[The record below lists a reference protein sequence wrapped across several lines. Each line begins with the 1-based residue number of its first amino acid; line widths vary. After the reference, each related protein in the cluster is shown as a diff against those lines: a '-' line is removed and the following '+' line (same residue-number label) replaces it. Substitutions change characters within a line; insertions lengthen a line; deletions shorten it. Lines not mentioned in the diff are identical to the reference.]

1 MKLVLFDIDG
11 TLLSCGGAGMLALE
25 RAANGLFGE
34 RVSFRGI
41 NPAGGMDPLLFRA
54 ALERADALELEAEH
68 DRFRDRYLAELALCL
83 EEGRENVRSLP
94 GVHEALAAV
103 RALSTRVT
111 LGVLTGNY
119 GPAAHL
125 KLRAVDVD
133 PTCFAV
139 TAFGDEAPSRPALVE
154 VALERCAALHGRA
167 VSPPDVV
174 VIGDTIKDVA
184 CASANGCLSL
194 AVCTGST
201 SAAELAAAGA
211 TRVVNDLSD
220 LSPLWELLA

>member
-11 TLLSCGGAGMLALE
+11 TLLSCGGAGVLALE
-25 RAANGLFGE
+25 RAASSLFGE

-68 DRFRDRYLAELALCL
+68 DRFRERYLVELAQCL
-83 EEGRENVRSLP
+83 EEGREKVRSLP
-94 GVHEALAAV
+94 GAREALMAVQAASA
-103 RALSTRVT
+103 RIT

-119 GPAAHL
+119 GPAARL

-133 PTCFAV
+133 PDCFAI

-154 VALERCAALHGRA
+154 VALSRWAALHGRA
-167 VSPPDVV
+167 FSPRDAVV
-174 VIGDTIKDVA
+174 VGDTTKDVA
-184 CASANGCLSL
+184 CAAANGCLSL

-201 SAAELAAAGA
+201 SAAELTAAGA
-211 TRVVNDLSD
+211 TRVVEDLSD
-220 LSPLWELLA
+220 LTPLWELLA